1 MKTNIQF
8 DCFIIFIY
16 NIHIKIKWSIIYC
29 MEIIDIINII
39 GKVSCINILIY
50 VVFKKLI
57 NYKNEKRTKDFVII
71 VVSFI
76 EAIIYT
82 ILGQY
87 LTLLIT
93 ILIVYSMYGIIIS
106 KLVSKRKIYTITITF
121 ISFAIVYLFY
131 VVAILLSGFILKIVY
146 PDIKIENMLILVG
159 AIIIEYIML
168 YNLFKVKRLKKG
180 ISFLKNEEKINN
192 IGIIGF
198 SFIGITIL
206 TYSLLGN
213 SFRGITFNTYLFTG
227 IIIEIIC
234 LIVWIRRKITK
245 YYKQKLKEKTIE
257 ELENEIKQKDL
268 EISKI
273 LKENQDIATINHKYS
288 NRIKSLEE
296 ISAQILSKP
305 EIIEKMKV
313 EFGTDFG
320 DIQKQI
326 NKISEEYSK
335 EMQENIK
342 HEKQLVKTGI
352 FGIDNILE
360 YMKKEAEKS
369 NIKFELKINANI
381 KYMIENIIDQSKL
394 ETLLGDH
401 IKDAIIA
408 INHSNNTYRSIL
420 TIIAIIEDCYEI
432 CIYDTGIEF
441 EIETLLNLGTKPI
454 TTHKET
460 GGSGIGF
467 MTTFETLKETK
478 ASLIIEEKHEMN
490 NTDYTKAVRIRFD
503 GKNEYR
509 ISSYRAE
516 KIKKQ
521 KKDNRIKI
529 QEYHY
534 KSIKNQA

>member
-1 MKTNIQF
+1 
-8 DCFIIFIY
+8 
-16 NIHIKIKWSIIYC
+16 
-29 MEIIDIINII
+29 MEIINDIVKI
-39 GKVSCINILIY
+39 SCMNILTY
-50 VVFKKLI
+50 MVFVKLI
-57 NYKNEKRTKDFVII
+57 NYKDNTLIKSMFFIGI
-71 VVSFI
+71 SFI
-76 EAIIYT
+76 EAILYI
-82 ILGQY
+82 
-87 LTLLIT
+87 
-93 ILIVYSMYGIIIS
+93 ILIPYLQFFLTMLIINTLHSIIIC
-106 KLVSKRKIYTITITF
+106 KTLKKKIIYSIIITF
-121 ISFAIVYLFY
+121 ISFAIVYLLY
-131 VVAILLSGFILKIVY
+131 IISILLSGLTLKTVI
-146 PDIKIENMLILVG
+146 PTINHNNILILIL
-159 AIIIEYIML
+159 AYIIETIILHYFFSIRR
-168 YNLFKVKRLKKG
+168 FKNG
-180 ISFLKNEEKINN
+180 ISFLQNEDKVSNV
-192 IGIIGF
+192 GITGLT
-198 SFIGITIL
+198 FIGITIIVF
-206 TYSLLGN
+206 LLLN
-213 SFRGITFNTYLFTG
+213 DYRGYKFNTYLFTF
-227 IIIEIIC
+227 IVIEIIC
-234 LIVWIRRKITK
+234 MTIWIRRKITK

-467 MTTFETLKETK
+467 MTTFQTLKETK

-521 KKDNRIKI
+521 KTDNRIKI

-534 KSIKNQA
+534 KSIKN

>member
-1 MKTNIQF
+1 
-8 DCFIIFIY
+8 
-16 NIHIKIKWSIIYC
+16 
-29 MEIIDIINII
+29 MEIIDIIN
-39 GKVSCINILIY
+39 KVLKITFTNMYTYLI
-50 VVFKKLI
+50 FTKLI
-57 NYKNEKRTKDFVII
+57 NYKKNNYKKII
-71 VVSFI
+71 IMLLVSLLETI
-76 EAIIYT
+76 VGLMLAEHMTLLTAMLIIYFVHS
-82 ILGQY
+82 L
-87 LTLLIT
+87 
-93 ILIVYSMYGIIIS
+93 IIS
-106 KLVSKRKIYTITITF
+106 KITNNNFQYSAISTF
-121 ISFAIVYLFY
+121 ISLTITYLIY
-131 VVAILLSGFILKIVY
+131 IISTLISLFILKVIF
-146 PDIKIENMLILVG
+146 PDIQINNIIILLVAITISNLILYR
-159 AIIIEYIML
+159 I
-168 YNLFKVKRLKKG
+168 FKIKRFKNG
-180 ISFLKNEEKINN
+180 IAFLQNEEKINN
-192 IGIIGF
+192 IGVIGF
-198 SFIGITIL
+198 FFIGTTIVI
-206 TYSLLGN
+206 YSILGN
-213 SFRGITFNTYLFTG
+213 YRGYMFNTYLFTG
-227 IIIEIIC
+227 ILIEAIC
-234 LIVWIRRKITK
+234 MFVWIRRKITK

-257 ELENEIKQKDL
+257 ELENEIKQKDQ

-467 MTTFETLKETK
+467 MTTFQTLKETK

-521 KKDNRIKI
+521 KTDNRIKI
-529 QEYHY
+529 QE
-534 KSIKNQA
+534 

>member
-1 MKTNIQF
+1 
-8 DCFIIFIY
+8 
-16 NIHIKIKWSIIYC
+16 
-29 MEIIDIINII
+29 MELADIINKIAKI
-39 GKVSCINILIY
+39 SLINIFTYI
-50 VVFKKLI
+50 VFIKIIDYKGN
-57 NYKNEKRTKDFVII
+57 NYKKVFI
-71 VVSFI
+71 VCIASFI
-76 EAIIYT
+76 EAIVGRVLNNYIMTLPIMLIIYFIHSAITAKLTKNKLQYSIIVTFVALTITYLTYT
-82 ILGQY
+82 ISVVLVAVIIRMLS
-87 LTLLIT
+87 LTIQINNTLSLVLIT
-93 ILIVYSMYGIIIS
+93 VIQS
-106 KLVSKRKIYTITITF
+106 
-121 ISFAIVYLFY
+121 
-131 VVAILLSGFILKIVY
+131 
-146 PDIKIENMLILVG
+146 LILYKLLT
-159 AIIIEYIML
+159 I
-168 YNLFKVKRLKKG
+168 KRLRNG
-180 ISFLKNEEKINN
+180 ISFLKNKEKVNN
-192 IGIIGF
+192 IGIV
-198 SFIGITIL
+198 GIAFVGI
-206 TYSLLGN
+206 SLLIYSKVGTN
-213 SFRGITFNTYLFTG
+213 DNFWINTYLLAG
-227 IIIEIIC
+227 IIIEAIC
-234 LIVWIRRKITK
+234 MFVWIRRKITK

-273 LKENQDIATINHKYS
+273 LKENQNIATINHKYS

-467 MTTFETLKETK
+467 MTTFQTLKETK

-521 KKDNRIKI
+521 KTDNRIKI

-534 KSIKNQA
+534 KSIKN

>member
-521 KKDNRIKI
+521 KTDNRIKI

-534 KSIKNQA
+534 KSIKN

>member
-1 MKTNIQF
+1 
-8 DCFIIFIY
+8 
-16 NIHIKIKWSIIYC
+16 
-29 MEIIDIINII
+29 MEIIDIIN
-39 GKVSCINILIY
+39 KVLKITFTNMYTYLI
-50 VVFKKLI
+50 FTKLI
-57 NYKNEKRTKDFVII
+57 NYKKNNYKKII
-71 VVSFI
+71 IMLLVSLLETI
-76 EAIIYT
+76 VGLMLAEHMTLLTAMLIIYFVHS
-82 ILGQY
+82 L
-87 LTLLIT
+87 
-93 ILIVYSMYGIIIS
+93 IIS
-106 KLVSKRKIYTITITF
+106 KITNNNFQYSAISTF
-121 ISFAIVYLFY
+121 ISLTITYLIY
-131 VVAILLSGFILKIVY
+131 IISTLISLFILKVIF
-146 PDIKIENMLILVG
+146 PDIQSNNIIILLVAITISNLILYR
-159 AIIIEYIML
+159 I
-168 YNLFKVKRLKKG
+168 FKIKRFKNG
-180 ISFLKNEEKINN
+180 IAFLQSEEKINN
-192 IGIIGF
+192 ISVIGF
-198 SFIGITIL
+198 FFIGTTIVI
-206 TYSLLGN
+206 YSILGN
-213 SFRGITFNTYLFTG
+213 YRGYMFNTYLFTG
-227 IIIEIIC
+227 ILIEAIC
-234 LIVWIRRKITK
+234 MFVWIRRKITK

-273 LKENQDIATINHKYS
+273 LKENQNIATINHKYS

-369 NIKFELKINANI
+369 KIKFELKINANI

-467 MTTFETLKETK
+467 MTTFKTLKETK

-521 KKDNRIKI
+521 KTDNRIKI

-534 KSIKNQA
+534 KSIKN

>member
-1 MKTNIQF
+1 
-8 DCFIIFIY
+8 
-16 NIHIKIKWSIIYC
+16 
-29 MEIIDIINII
+29 MEIIDIINRILKI
-39 GKVSCINILIY
+39 CFINIFTYLI
-50 VVFKKLI
+50 FIKLI
-57 NYKNEKRTKDFVII
+57 NYKKNSFKKVIVVII
-71 VVSFI
+71 TSIINSTIGVYIAEKLEVLPAILVCYSLQSLIISRILNAKFQYSVIVSFI
-76 EAIIYT
+76 ALT
-82 ILGQY
+82 ITYFINQISIVLAS
-87 LTLLIT
+87 LILKLLIPKIEIDN
-93 ILIVYSMYGIIIS
+93 ILI
-106 KLVSKRKIYTITITF
+106 
-121 ISFAIVYLFY
+121 
-131 VVAILLSGFILKIVY
+131 LLLTV
-146 PDIKIENMLILVG
+146 
-159 AIIIEYIML
+159 IIEYALI
-168 YNLFKVKRLKKG
+168 NLFFTIKRFKNG
-180 ISFLKNEEKINN
+180 IAFLQNEEKINN

-198 SFIGITIL
+198 FFIGTTIVI
-206 TYSLLGN
+206 YSILGDY
-213 SFRGITFNTYLFTG
+213 RGYMFNTYLFTG
-227 IIIEIIC
+227 ILIEAIC
-234 LIVWIRRKITK
+234 MFVWIRRKITK

-467 MTTFETLKETK
+467 MTTFQTLKETK

-521 KKDNRIKI
+521 KTDNRIKI
-529 QEYHY
+529 QE
-534 KSIKNQA
+534 

>member
-1 MKTNIQF
+1 
-8 DCFIIFIY
+8 
-16 NIHIKIKWSIIYC
+16 
-29 MEIIDIINII
+29 MEIIDIIN
-39 GKVSCINILIY
+39 KVLKITFTNMYTYLI
-50 VVFKKLI
+50 FTKLI
-57 NYKNEKRTKDFVII
+57 NYKKNNYKKII
-71 VVSFI
+71 IMLLVSLLETI
-76 EAIIYT
+76 VGLMLAEHMTLLTAMLIIYFVHS
-82 ILGQY
+82 L
-87 LTLLIT
+87 
-93 ILIVYSMYGIIIS
+93 IIS
-106 KLVSKRKIYTITITF
+106 KITNNNFQYSAISTF
-121 ISFAIVYLFY
+121 ISLTITYLIY
-131 VVAILLSGFILKIVY
+131 IISTLISLFILKVIF
-146 PDIKIENMLILVG
+146 PDIQINNIIILLVAITISNLILYR
-159 AIIIEYIML
+159 I
-168 YNLFKVKRLKKG
+168 FKIKRFKNG
-180 ISFLKNEEKINN
+180 IAFLQNEEKINN
-192 IGIIGF
+192 IGVIGF
-198 SFIGITIL
+198 FFIGITIVI
-206 TYSLLGN
+206 YSILGN
-213 SFRGITFNTYLFTG
+213 YRGYMFNTYLFTG
-227 IIIEIIC
+227 ILIEAIC
-234 LIVWIRRKITK
+234 MFVWIRRKITK

-273 LKENQDIATINHKYS
+273 LKENQNIATINHKYS

-490 NTDYTKAVRIRFD
+490 NTDYTKVVRIRFD

-521 KKDNRIKI
+521 KTDNRIKI
-529 QEYHY
+529 QE
-534 KSIKNQA
+534 

>member
-1 MKTNIQF
+1 
-8 DCFIIFIY
+8 
-16 NIHIKIKWSIIYC
+16 
-29 MEIIDIINII
+29 MEIIDIIN
-39 GKVSCINILIY
+39 KVLKITFTNMYTYLI
-50 VVFKKLI
+50 FTKLI
-57 NYKNEKRTKDFVII
+57 NYKKNNYKKII
-71 VVSFI
+71 IMLLVSLLETI
-76 EAIIYT
+76 VGLMLAEHMTLLTAMLIIYFVHS
-82 ILGQY
+82 L
-87 LTLLIT
+87 
-93 ILIVYSMYGIIIS
+93 IIS
-106 KLVSKRKIYTITITF
+106 KITNNNFQYSAISTF
-121 ISFAIVYLFY
+121 ISLTITYLIY
-131 VVAILLSGFILKIVY
+131 IISTLISLFILKVIF
-146 PDIKIENMLILVG
+146 PDIQSNNIIILLVAITISNLILYR
-159 AIIIEYIML
+159 I
-168 YNLFKVKRLKKG
+168 FKIKRFKNG
-180 ISFLKNEEKINN
+180 IAFLQSEEKINN
-192 IGIIGF
+192 ISVIGF
-198 SFIGITIL
+198 FFIGTTIVI
-206 TYSLLGN
+206 YSILGN
-213 SFRGITFNTYLFTG
+213 YRGYMFNTYLFTG
-227 IIIEIIC
+227 ILIEAIC
-234 LIVWIRRKITK
+234 MFVWIRRKITK

-273 LKENQDIATINHKYS
+273 LKENQNIATINHKYS

-369 NIKFELKINANI
+369 KIKFELKINANI

-467 MTTFETLKETK
+467 MTTFKTLKETK

-529 QEYHY
+529 QE
-534 KSIKNQA
+534 

>member
-1 MKTNIQF
+1 
-8 DCFIIFIY
+8 
-16 NIHIKIKWSIIYC
+16 
-29 MEIIDIINII
+29 MEIIDIIN
-39 GKVSCINILIY
+39 KVLKITFTNMYTYLI
-50 VVFKKLI
+50 FTKLI
-57 NYKNEKRTKDFVII
+57 NYKKNNYKKII
-71 VVSFI
+71 IMLLVSLLETI
-76 EAIIYT
+76 VGLMLAEHMTLLTAMLIIYFVHS
-82 ILGQY
+82 L
-87 LTLLIT
+87 
-93 ILIVYSMYGIIIS
+93 IIS
-106 KLVSKRKIYTITITF
+106 KITNNNFQYSAISTF
-121 ISFAIVYLFY
+121 ISLTITYLIY
-131 VVAILLSGFILKIVY
+131 IISTLISSFILKVIF
-146 PDIKIENMLILVG
+146 PDIQSNNIIILLVAITISNLILYR
-159 AIIIEYIML
+159 I
-168 YNLFKVKRLKKG
+168 FKIKRFKNG
-180 ISFLKNEEKINN
+180 IAFLQNEEKINN
-192 IGIIGF
+192 IGVIGF
-198 SFIGITIL
+198 FFIGTTIVI
-206 TYSLLGN
+206 YSILGN
-213 SFRGITFNTYLFTG
+213 YRGYMFNTYLFTG
-227 IIIEIIC
+227 ILIKAIC
-234 LIVWIRRKITK
+234 MFVWIRRKITK

-381 KYMIENIIDQSKL
+381 KYMVENIIDQSKL

-467 MTTFETLKETK
+467 MTTFQTLKETK

-521 KKDNRIKI
+521 KTDNRIKI

-534 KSIKNQA
+534 KSIKN

>member
-76 EAIIYT
+76 EAVIYT

-467 MTTFETLKETK
+467 MTTFQTLKETK

-521 KKDNRIKI
+521 KTDNRIKI

-534 KSIKNQA
+534 KSIKN

>member
-1 MKTNIQF
+1 
-8 DCFIIFIY
+8 
-16 NIHIKIKWSIIYC
+16 

-521 KKDNRIKI
+521 KTDNRIKI

-534 KSIKNQA
+534 KSIKN

>member
-1 MKTNIQF
+1 MLAEHMTLLTAML
-8 DCFIIFIY
+8 
-16 NIHIKIKWSIIYC
+16 IIY
-29 MEIIDIINII
+29 
-39 GKVSCINILIY
+39 
-50 VVFKKLI
+50 
-57 NYKNEKRTKDFVII
+57 FVH
-71 VVSFI
+71 S
-76 EAIIYT
+76 
-82 ILGQY
+82 L
-87 LTLLIT
+87 
-93 ILIVYSMYGIIIS
+93 IIS
-106 KLVSKRKIYTITITF
+106 KITNNNFQYSAISTF
-121 ISFAIVYLFY
+121 ISLTITYLIY
-131 VVAILLSGFILKIVY
+131 IISTLISLFILKVIF
-146 PDIKIENMLILVG
+146 PDIQINNIIILLVAITISNLILYR
-159 AIIIEYIML
+159 I
-168 YNLFKVKRLKKG
+168 FKIKRFKNG
-180 ISFLKNEEKINN
+180 IAFLQNEEKINN
-192 IGIIGF
+192 IGVIGF
-198 SFIGITIL
+198 FFIGTTIVI
-206 TYSLLGN
+206 YSILGN
-213 SFRGITFNTYLFTG
+213 YRGYMFNTYLFTG
-227 IIIEIIC
+227 ILIEAIC
-234 LIVWIRRKITK
+234 MFVWIRRKITK

-257 ELENEIKQKDL
+257 ELENEIKQKDQ

-381 KYMIENIIDQSKL
+381 KYMVENIIDQSKL

-467 MTTFETLKETK
+467 MTTFQTLKETK

-521 KKDNRIKI
+521 KTDNRIKI
-529 QEYHY
+529 QE
-534 KSIKNQA
+534 

>member
-1 MKTNIQF
+1 
-8 DCFIIFIY
+8 
-16 NIHIKIKWSIIYC
+16 
-29 MEIIDIINII
+29 MEIIDIIN
-39 GKVSCINILIY
+39 KVLKITFTNMYTYLI
-50 VVFKKLI
+50 FTKLI
-57 NYKNEKRTKDFVII
+57 NYKKNNYKKII
-71 VVSFI
+71 IMLLVSLLETI
-76 EAIIYT
+76 VGLMLAEHMTLLTAMLIIYFVHS
-82 ILGQY
+82 L
-87 LTLLIT
+87 
-93 ILIVYSMYGIIIS
+93 IIS
-106 KLVSKRKIYTITITF
+106 KITNNNFQYSAISTF
-121 ISFAIVYLFY
+121 ISLTITYLIY
-131 VVAILLSGFILKIVY
+131 IISTLISLFILKVIF
-146 PDIKIENMLILVG
+146 PDIQINNIIILLVAITISNLILYR
-159 AIIIEYIML
+159 I
-168 YNLFKVKRLKKG
+168 FKIKRFKNG
-180 ISFLKNEEKINN
+180 IAFLQNEEKINN
-192 IGIIGF
+192 IGVIGF
-198 SFIGITIL
+198 FFIGITIVI
-206 TYSLLGN
+206 YSILGN
-213 SFRGITFNTYLFTG
+213 YRGYMFNTYLFTG
-227 IIIEIIC
+227 ILIEAIC
-234 LIVWIRRKITK
+234 MFVWIRRKITK

-381 KYMIENIIDQSKL
+381 KYMVENIIDQSKL

-467 MTTFETLKETK
+467 MTTFQTLKETK

-521 KKDNRIKI
+521 KTDNRIKI
-529 QEYHY
+529 QE
-534 KSIKNQA
+534 

>member
-1 MKTNIQF
+1 MEVIDIVNNIARISF
-8 DCFIIFIY
+8 INVFTFIVFSKIINYEKLNIYKSIIFI
-16 NIHIKIKWSIIYC
+16 IIC
-29 MEIIDIINII
+29 IIE
-39 GKVSCINILIY
+39 GVL
-50 VVFKKLI
+50 
-57 NYKNEKRTKDFVII
+57 
-71 VVSFI
+71 
-76 EAIIYT
+76 YT
-82 ILGQY
+82 ILIPNMIP
-87 LTLLIT
+87 LIR
-93 ILIVYSMYGIIIS
+93 ILIVYSLHSLFIS
-106 KLVSKRKIYTITITF
+106 KLSKNNLQYTTICTF
-121 ISFAIVYLFY
+121 ISLTITYLIY
-131 VVAILLSGFILKIVY
+131 IISTLISSFILKITF
-146 PDIKIENMLILVG
+146 PQIQSNNILILIVTM
-159 AIIIEYIML
+159 IVSNLIL
-168 YNLFKVKRLKKG
+168 YQVFKIKKFKNG
-180 ISFLKNEEKINN
+180 IAFLQSEKKINN
-192 IGIIGF
+192 ISVIGF
-198 SFIGITIL
+198 FFIGTTIVI
-206 TYSLLGN
+206 YSILGN
-213 SFRGITFNTYLFTG
+213 YRGYMFNTYLFTG
-227 IIIEIIC
+227 ILIEAIC
-234 LIVWIRRKITK
+234 MFVWIRRKITK

-257 ELENEIKQKDL
+257 ELENEIKQKDQ

-369 NIKFELKINANI
+369 KIKFELKINANI

-521 KKDNRIKI
+521 KTDNRIKI

-534 KSIKNQA
+534 KSIKN

>member
-1 MKTNIQF
+1 
-8 DCFIIFIY
+8 
-16 NIHIKIKWSIIYC
+16 
-29 MEIIDIINII
+29 MEIIDIIN
-39 GKVSCINILIY
+39 KVLKITFTNMYTYLI
-50 VVFKKLI
+50 FTKLI
-57 NYKNEKRTKDFVII
+57 NYKKNNYKKII
-71 VVSFI
+71 IMLLVSLLETI
-76 EAIIYT
+76 VGLMLAEHMTLLTAMLIIYFVHS
-82 ILGQY
+82 L
-87 LTLLIT
+87 
-93 ILIVYSMYGIIIS
+93 IIS
-106 KLVSKRKIYTITITF
+106 KITNNNFQYSAISTF
-121 ISFAIVYLFY
+121 ISLTITYLIY
-131 VVAILLSGFILKIVY
+131 IISTLISLFILKVIF
-146 PDIKIENMLILVG
+146 PDIQSNNIIILLVAITISNLILYR
-159 AIIIEYIML
+159 I
-168 YNLFKVKRLKKG
+168 FKIKRFKNG
-180 ISFLKNEEKINN
+180 IAFLQSEEKINN
-192 IGIIGF
+192 ISVIGF
-198 SFIGITIL
+198 FFIGTTIVI
-206 TYSLLGN
+206 YSILGN
-213 SFRGITFNTYLFTG
+213 YRGYMFNTYLFTG
-227 IIIEIIC
+227 ILIEAIC
-234 LIVWIRRKITK
+234 MFVWIRRKITK

-381 KYMIENIIDQSKL
+381 KYMVENIIDQSKL

-467 MTTFETLKETK
+467 MTTFKTLKETK

-521 KKDNRIKI
+521 KTDNRIKI

-534 KSIKNQA
+534 KSIKN

>member
-1 MKTNIQF
+1 
-8 DCFIIFIY
+8 
-16 NIHIKIKWSIIYC
+16 
-29 MEIIDIINII
+29 MELIDIVNRIAKI
-39 GKVSCINILIY
+39 SCINILTY
-50 VVFKKLI
+50 LLFKRLI
-57 NYKNEKRTKDFVII
+57 NYKDNNHKKSTMMVII
-71 VVSFI
+71 SII
-76 EAIIYT
+76 EGAICIFLRKY
-82 ILGQY
+82 IDALPA
-87 LTLLIT
+87 LLINYCIHSLLISKIT
-93 ILIVYSMYGIIIS
+93 NNKFQYSAICTFISLTITYLIYIISTLISSFMLKVIFPDIQSNNILILIVTMIIS
-106 KLVSKRKIYTITITF
+106 
-121 ISFAIVYLFY
+121 
-131 VVAILLSGFILKIVY
+131 
-146 PDIKIENMLILVG
+146 NLILYQV
-159 AIIIEYIML
+159 
-168 YNLFKVKRLKKG
+168 FKIKRFKNG
-180 ISFLKNEEKINN
+180 VSFLKDKEKINN
-192 IGIIGF
+192 IGIVGF
-198 SFIGITIL
+198 SLIGITIVI
-206 TYSLLGN
+206 YSILGN
-213 SFRGITFNTYLFTG
+213 YRGYMFNTYLFTG
-227 IIIEIIC
+227 ILIEAIC
-234 LIVWIRRKITK
+234 MFVWIRRKITK

-467 MTTFETLKETK
+467 MTTFQTLKETK

-534 KSIKNQA
+534 KSIKN